1 MSVLAAVIS
10 VVGVHSIGRLR
21 LEVFRA
27 RQMGQYRLRQRLGG
41 GGMGEV
47 FLAEHQLMKRPCAIK
62 IIRPERAGDPT
73 ALARFEREVRATA
86 KLSHWNSI
94 DIFDYGRAED
104 GTFYYVMEYLPGKS
118 VAELVEQYGPLDP
131 ARVVYLLRQ
140 VCDALTE
147 AHSRGLLHRDIKPA
161 NIFAAERGGVRD
173 VAKLLDFGLV
183 KPIASQEGSDLT
195 QEGAITGSPLYMSPE
210 QALSDIEPDARSD
223 IYSLGAVAY
232 YMLTGRPPFEDEKPL
247 KVLLKHATEPPVPPT
262 QFVRIPEE
270 LEGIV
275 LRCLAKDPANRFGSA
290 AELAAALDA
299 TGLARKWSPADAARW
314 WDEHGMDANLEPSVA
329 DLLVPSLG

>member
-1 MSVLAAVIS
+1 
-10 VVGVHSIGRLR
+10 
-21 LEVFRA
+21 
-27 RQMGQYRLRQRLGG
+27 
-41 GGMGEV
+41 
-47 FLAEHQLMKRPCAIK
+47 
-62 IIRPERAGDPT
+62 
-73 ALARFEREVRATA
+73 
-86 KLSHWNSI
+86 
-94 DIFDYGRAED
+94 RAED

-232 YMLTGRPPFEDEKPL
+232 YML
-247 KVLLKHATEPPVPPT
+247 
-262 QFVRIPEE
+262 
-270 LEGIV
+270 
-275 LRCLAKDPANRFGSA
+275 
-290 AELAAALDA
+290 
-299 TGLARKWSPADAARW
+299 
-314 WDEHGMDANLEPSVA
+314 
-329 DLLVPSLG
+329 